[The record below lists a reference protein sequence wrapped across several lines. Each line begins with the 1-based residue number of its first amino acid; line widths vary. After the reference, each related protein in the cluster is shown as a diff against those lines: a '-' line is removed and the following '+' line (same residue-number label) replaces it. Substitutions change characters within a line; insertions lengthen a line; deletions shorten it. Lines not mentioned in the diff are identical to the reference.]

1 MVQFI
6 IEQFFKGKEKFYFPY
21 VFYVSLSDNKIEKQ
35 LFNAFKFL
43 DLDFKDF
50 LDYKT
55 EKMTRSL
62 ELKDTQKIKIEAIL
76 ESSSIQI
83 EENKSELMKIRKQFM
98 EMEPSDIY
106 YKEKVQEL
114 SGEIGGLISDQLV
127 LRGSIKREI
136 YDVLEDDQKEKIKNR
151 DMRNNQHKTKR
162 SARER
167 MRQFFRKNN

>member
-1 MVQFI
+1 MEIYKDLSNPASQEF
-6 IEQFFKGKEKFYFPY
+6 EKL
-21 VFYVSLSDNKIEKQ
+21 LSTQ
-35 LFNAFKFL
+35 LSK
-43 DLDFKDF
+43 
-50 LDYKT
+50 
-55 EKMTRSL
+55 
-62 ELKDTQKIKIEAIL
+62 
-76 ESSSIQI
+76 IQI

-98 EMEPSDIY
+98 EMEPSDID

-151 DMRNNQHKTKR
+151 YMRNNQHKTKR

>member
-1 MVQFI
+1 MTVQKTIVTLIFLCLS
-6 IEQFFKGKEKFYFPY
+6 GY
-21 VFYVSLSDNKIEKQ
+21 VMANKIEKFEQ
-35 LFNAFKFL
+35 LSINDIVDYQIEKMIHSL
-43 DLDFKDF
+43 DL
-50 LDYKT
+50 T
-55 EKMTRSL
+55 EAQR
-62 ELKDTQKIKIEAIL
+62 IKIEAIL
-76 ESSSIQI
+76 QSSSNQI
-83 EENKSELMKIRKQFM
+83 KKNKSELMKIRKQFI
-98 EMEPSDIY
+98 EMEHSDID

-136 YDVLEDDQKEKIKNR
+136 YDVLEDDQKVKIKNR

>member
-1 MVQFI
+1 MTIQKTIVALIFLCLS
-6 IEQFFKGKEKFYFPY
+6 GY
-21 VFYVSLSDNKIEKQ
+21 VMANKIEKFEQ
-35 LFNAFKFL
+35 LSIN
-43 DLDFKDF
+43 DIV
-50 LDYKT
+50 DYQT
-55 EKMTRSL
+55 EKMIHSL
-62 ELKDTQKIKIEAIL
+62 DLTEAQRIKIEAIL
-76 ESSSIQI
+76 QSSSNQI
-83 EENKSELMKIRKQFM
+83 KKNKSELMKIRKQFM
-98 EMEPSDIY
+98 EMEHSDID

-136 YDVLEDDQKEKIKNR
+136 YEVLEDDQKEKIKNR

>member
-1 MVQFI
+1 MTIQKTIVTLIFLCLS
-6 IEQFFKGKEKFYFPY
+6 GY
-21 VFYVSLSDNKIEKQ
+21 VMANKIEKFEQ
-35 LFNAFKFL
+35 LSINDIVDYQIEKMIHSL
-43 DLDFKDF
+43 DL
-50 LDYKT
+50 T
-55 EKMTRSL
+55 EAQR
-62 ELKDTQKIKIEAIL
+62 IKIEAIL
-76 ESSSIQI
+76 QSSSNQI
-83 EENKSELMKIRKQFM
+83 KKNKSELMKIRKQFM
-98 EMEPSDIY
+98 EMEPSDTD

-136 YDVLEDDQKEKIKNR
+136 YDVLEDDQKVKIKNR

>member
-1 MVQFI
+1 MTIQKTIVTLIFLCLS
-6 IEQFFKGKEKFYFPY
+6 GY
-21 VFYVSLSDNKIEKQ
+21 VMANKIEKFEQ
-35 LFNAFKFL
+35 LSINDIADYQIEKMIHSL
-43 DLDFKDF
+43 DL
-50 LDYKT
+50 T
-55 EKMTRSL
+55 EAQR
-62 ELKDTQKIKIEAIL
+62 IKIEAIL
-76 ESSSIQI
+76 QSSSNQI
-83 EENKSELMKIRKQFM
+83 KKNKSELMKIRKQFM
-98 EMEPSDIY
+98 EMEPSDID

-136 YDVLEDDQKEKIKNR
+136 YDVLEDDQKEKIKKR

>member
-1 MVQFI
+1 MTIQKTIVTLIFLCLS
-6 IEQFFKGKEKFYFPY
+6 GY
-21 VFYVSLSDNKIEKQ
+21 VMANKIEKFEQ
-35 LFNAFKFL
+35 LSINDIVDYQIEKMIHSL
-43 DLDFKDF
+43 DL
-50 LDYKT
+50 T
-55 EKMTRSL
+55 EAQR
-62 ELKDTQKIKIEAIL
+62 IKIEAIL
-76 ESSSIQI
+76 QSSSNQI
-83 EENKSELMKIRKQFM
+83 KKNKSELMKIRKQFM
-98 EMEPSDIY
+98 EMEPSDID

-136 YDVLEDDQKEKIKNR
+136 YDVLEDDQKVKIKNR

>member
-1 MVQFI
+1 MTIQKTIVTLIFLCLS
-6 IEQFFKGKEKFYFPY
+6 GY
-21 VFYVSLSDNKIEKQ
+21 VMANKIEKFEQ
-35 LFNAFKFL
+35 LSINDIVDYQIEKMIHSL
-43 DLDFKDF
+43 DL
-50 LDYKT
+50 T
-55 EKMTRSL
+55 EAQR
-62 ELKDTQKIKIEAIL
+62 IKIEAIL
-76 ESSSIQI
+76 QSSSNQI
-83 EENKSELMKIRKQFM
+83 KKNKSELMKIRKQFM
-98 EMEPSDIY
+98 EMEHSDID

>member
-1 MVQFI
+1 MTIQKTIVALIFLCLS
-6 IEQFFKGKEKFYFPY
+6 GY
-21 VFYVSLSDNKIEKQ
+21 VMANKIEKFEQ
-35 LFNAFKFL
+35 LSINDIVDYQIEKMIHSL
-43 DLDFKDF
+43 DL
-50 LDYKT
+50 T
-55 EKMTRSL
+55 EAQR
-62 ELKDTQKIKIEAIL
+62 IKIEAIL
-76 ESSSIQI
+76 QSSSNQI
-83 EENKSELMKIRKQFM
+83 KKNKSELMKIRKQFM
-98 EMEPSDIY
+98 EMEHSDID

-136 YDVLEDDQKEKIKNR
+136 YDVLEDDQKVKIKNR

>member
-1 MVQFI
+1 MPIQKTIVALIFLCLSGYVMAS
-6 IEQFFKGKEKFYFPY
+6 KYEKFEQ
-21 VFYVSLSDNKIEKQ
+21 LSK
-35 LFNAFKFL
+35 
-43 DLDFKDF
+43 KDF

-98 EMEPSDIY
+98 EMEPSDID

-162 SARER
+162 SARES

>member
-1 MVQFI
+1 MTIQKTIVTLIFLCLS
-6 IEQFFKGKEKFYFPY
+6 GY
-21 VFYVSLSDNKIEKQ
+21 VMANKIEKFEQ
-35 LFNAFKFL
+35 LSINDIVDYQIEKMIHSL
-43 DLDFKDF
+43 DL
-50 LDYKT
+50 T
-55 EKMTRSL
+55 EAQR
-62 ELKDTQKIKIEAIL
+62 IKIEAIL
-76 ESSSIQI
+76 QSSSNQI
-83 EENKSELMKIRKQFM
+83 KKNKSELMKIRKQFM
-98 EMEPSDIY
+98 EMEHSDID

-136 YDVLEDDQKEKIKNR
+136 YDVLEDDQKVKIKNR

>member
-1 MVQFI
+1 MTIQKTIVTLIFLCLS
-6 IEQFFKGKEKFYFPY
+6 GY
-21 VFYVSLSDNKIEKQ
+21 VMAKKIEKFEQ
-35 LFNAFKFL
+35 LSIN
-43 DLDFKDF
+43 DIV
-50 LDYKT
+50 DYQT
-55 EKMTRSL
+55 EKMIHSL
-62 ELKDTQKIKIEAIL
+62 DLKEAQRIKIKAIL
-76 ESSSIQI
+76 QSSSNQI
-83 EENKSELMKIRKQFM
+83 KKNKSELMKIRKQFM
-98 EMEPSDIY
+98 EMEPSDID

-167 MRQFFRKNN
+167 MRQFFRKNNSI